1 MTVALILAWALVAGA
16 DWRRLALAGGAVW
29 LPLPTGVALAAVVL
43 VGTRAGRVGSFGD
56 ESRFVETVLGELR
69 AGSSLRWALRAALVD
84 LGGSERVVR
93 RLDVGDPLGACID
106 LGLSERLPGIGPL
119 VASAVSEGALGG
131 QMVPVFELLLAHA
144 KSEEATSAELR
155 TATAQVRA
163 SMWVLVGGP
172 LVYLA
177 VMLAT
182 GRLGRLLALPG
193 SRLVS
198 IIGLVLFLA
207 GAGAMVAMARWWS

>member
-1 MTVALILAWALVAGA
+1 
-16 DWRRLALAGGAVW
+16 
-29 LPLPTGVALAAVVL
+29 
-43 VGTRAGRVGSFGD
+43 
-56 ESRFVETVLGELR
+56 
-69 AGSSLRWALRAALVD
+69 
-84 LGGSERVVR
+84 
-93 RLDVGDPLGACID
+93 
-106 LGLSERLPGIGPL
+106 
-119 VASAVSEGALGG
+119 
-131 QMVPVFELLLAHA
+131 MVPVFELLLAHA